1 MAAKRPTGNVTFDN
15 RDRVIIVTGGSMGIG
30 AAITQAF
37 AQTHAHVFIA
47 DVKPP
52 TNEQSTENDGVTYLH
67 CDTASPAD
75 CKACVARV
83 MDEHGAVDVLINNAA
98 IQPPASYHPIDKVS
112 SETWQRMI
120 DVNLCGYMRMA
131 IEVLPHMKQQQSG
144 VIINVASGQAHRTAR
159 EVGVYGPI
167 KSANVMQAR
176 QWGIEYAR
184 EGIRVLS
191 VSPGAINTPM
201 IQASLA
207 EQGGAAALGNR
218 HPIGRIGEA
227 HEVAAAVLWLTS
239 KAASFVTA
247 TDLEVDGGLGAFGAF
262 ADPYTTQ
269 E

>member
-1 MAAKRPTGNVTFDN
+1 MKRNRPSGNVTFDN
-15 RDRVIIVTGGSMGIG
+15 HERVVIVTGGSMGIG
-30 AAITQAF
+30 AAISHAF
-37 AQTHAHVFIA
+37 VQSNAHVYIA

-52 TNEQSTENDGVTYLH
+52 TEEHQSGVTYLH
-67 CDTASPAD
+67 CDTALQSD
-75 CKACVARV
+75 CKAVVDKVIA
-83 MDEHGAVDVLINNAA
+83 DHGAVDILVNNAA
-98 IQPPASYHPIDKVS
+98 IQPPESYQPIDRVS
-112 SETWQRMI
+112 SQIWQRMI

-131 IEVLPHMKQQQSG
+131 AEVLPFMKRQRSG
-144 VIINVASGQAHRTAR
+144 VIINLASGQAHRTAR

-184 EGIRVLS
+184 DGIRVAS

-227 HEVAAAVLWLTS
+227 HEVASAVLWLTS
-239 KAASFVTA
+239 DAASFVTA
-247 TDLEVDGGLGAFGAF
+247 TDLEVDGGLGALGAF
-262 ADPYTTQ
+262 ADPYPMPN
-269 E
+269 